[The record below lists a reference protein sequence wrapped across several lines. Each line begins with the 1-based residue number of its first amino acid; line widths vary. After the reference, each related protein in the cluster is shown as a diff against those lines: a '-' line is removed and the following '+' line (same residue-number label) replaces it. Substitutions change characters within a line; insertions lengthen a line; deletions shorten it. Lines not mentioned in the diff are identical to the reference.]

1 MRLRPA
7 FPLRRLALLALGA
20 AAVAACTPA
29 LNWREFSMPPSRL
42 LALMPCK
49 PDEAMRSVQLDGRA
63 VDMHLAGCDAGGATF
78 VVGWLAVAPPGQVG
92 PLLGAWQDATL
103 TQAGIAAGPDAPAGR
118 AFVPPGALAVP
129 QSVRLAA
136 QGRHPDGKPLALQAA
151 WFAAGGGTTPQAL
164 FAAVY
169 GDLPAGGDAA
179 DTFFAGLRLQ

>member
-1 MRLRPA
+1 MRLRSA
-7 FPLRRLALLALGA
+7 FPLRRLGLLALGA

-49 PDEAMRSVQLDGRA
+49 PDEAMRSVPLDGRA

-78 VVGWLAVAPPGQVG
+78 VVGWLAVAPGQIGTV
-92 PLLGAWQDATL
+92 LGAWQDATL

-118 AFVPPGALAVP
+118 AFVPAGAVVVP
-129 QSVRLAA
+129 QSVRLSA

-151 WFAAGGGTTPQAL
+151 WFAAGGGTAPQAL

-169 GDLPAGGDAA
+169 GRLPAGSDAV
-179 DTFFAGLRLQ
+179 DTIFAGLRLQ

>member
-7 FPLRRLALLALGA
+7 FPLRFLATLVLG
-20 AAVAACTPA
+20 AAVAAGCTPA

-42 LALMPCK
+42 QALMPCK
-49 PDEAMRSVQLDGRA
+49 PDEAVRTVQLDGRA

-92 PLLGAWQDATL
+92 ALLGAWQDATL
-103 TQAGIAAGPDAPAGR
+103 AQAGITVGPDAPAGR
-118 AFVPPGALAVP
+118 AFVPPGGLAVP
-129 QSVRLAA
+129 QSVRLSA
-136 QGRHPDGKPLALQAA
+136 QGRHPDGKPLSLQAA
-151 WFAAGGGTTPQAL
+151 WFAAGGGTVPQAL

-169 GDLPAGGDAA
+169 GGLPAGSDAA